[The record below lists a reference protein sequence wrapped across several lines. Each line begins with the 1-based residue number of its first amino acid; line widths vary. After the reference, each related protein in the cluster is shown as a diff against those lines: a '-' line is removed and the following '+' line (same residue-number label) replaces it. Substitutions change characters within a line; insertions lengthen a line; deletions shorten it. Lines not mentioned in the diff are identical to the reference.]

1 VVDRELGAKEM
12 MTLTEFANQLEAS
25 IATIKPRLEIG
36 LDKVG
41 TLAQTLAAE
50 YPGHYQPGWAPLA
63 ASTLRDKEKKGFPVP
78 SPLLRTGEMAGSYRK
93 ELVPEALAVVVG
105 SPEKVA
111 LWQEMGTSRIPPRPV
126 LSLAMRNAIPYAKE
140 VFAGIAVAVL
150 SGKAL
155 FK

>member
-1 VVDRELGAKEM
+1 
-12 MTLTEFANQLEAS
+12 
-25 IATIKPRLEIG
+25 
-36 LDKVG
+36 
-41 TLAQTLAAE
+41 
-50 YPGHYQPGWAPLA
+50 
-63 ASTLRDKEKKGFPVP
+63 
-78 SPLLRTGEMAGSYRK
+78 
-93 ELVPEALAVVVG
+93 LVPEALAVGVG